1 MCVCQGCVLCVFT
14 CGSDDRL
21 DISMLEQSIHTLFF
35 AHVEYYTFFYQ
46 MMHLRP
52 IKDNLYTMMR
62 NDDRIVYTI

>member
-1 MCVCQGCVLCVFT
+1 MYLYMCYICT

-46 MMHLRP
+46 MMHLQP
-52 IKDNLYTMMR
+52 IYTH
-62 NDDRIVYTI
+62 DDDDDMIVTYEQHR